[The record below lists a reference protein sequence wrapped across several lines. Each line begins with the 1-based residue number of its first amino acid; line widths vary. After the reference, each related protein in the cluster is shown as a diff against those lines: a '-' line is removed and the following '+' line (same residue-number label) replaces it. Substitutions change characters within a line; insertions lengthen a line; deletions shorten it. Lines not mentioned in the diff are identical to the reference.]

1 VATALCVMQKTIDK
15 YVGLLC
21 EARKKKG
28 LTEQQARDNLQ
39 DINVYGTL
47 MVLAGDADGM
57 VSGATTTTA
66 NTIRPALQ
74 VCMACYCFLKFHMA
88 CSQTDCPLFFLTSLF
103 TFSAFVFAWLLR
115 LVMPATGRKHHHLLA
130 TDVNW
135 RLLVME
141 WSQEPSQPRAIS
153 TRTAVQA

>member
-1 VATALCVMQKTIDK
+1 MCLQKTIDK
-15 YVGLLC
+15 YVGVLC

-74 VCMACYCFLKFHMA
+74 VTHP
-88 CSQTDCPLFFLTSLF
+88 PLISPLP
-103 TFSAFVFAWLLR
+103 AMVWLR
-115 LVMPATGRKHHHLLA
+115 LTNP
-130 TDVNW
+130 
-135 RLLVME
+135 
-141 WSQEPSQPRAIS
+141 
-153 TRTAVQA
+153 QAQALSM

>member
-1 VATALCVMQKTIDK
+1 MHPSDSALSGLQKALDK
-15 YVGLLC
+15 YVGILC

-28 LTEQQARDNLQ
+28 MTEQQARDSLQ

-74 VCMACYCFLKFHMA
+74 VSTSVTNCKSMSITYSHESSTRRALLAMLLCLMTLNGQPSCSCMLPPTASLA
-88 CSQTDCPLFFLTSLF
+88 CSYIMQ
-103 TFSAFVFAWLLR
+103 
-115 LVMPATGRKHHHLLA
+115 
-130 TDVNW
+130 
-135 RLLVME
+135 
-141 WSQEPSQPRAIS
+141 
-153 TRTAVQA
+153 

>member
-1 VATALCVMQKTIDK
+1 MCLQKTIDK
-15 YVGLLC
+15 YVGVLC

-74 VCMACYCFLKFHMA
+74 VLYPTLVKTPAMVWEIPHK
-88 CSQTDCPLFFLTSLF
+88 P
-103 TFSAFVFAWLLR
+103 SALSPEHV
-115 LVMPATGRKHHHLLA
+115 TGAL
-130 TDVNW
+130 
-135 RLLVME
+135 
-141 WSQEPSQPRAIS
+141 PCQPE
-153 TRTAVQA
+153 

>member
-1 VATALCVMQKTIDK
+1 MPSVVDIRFLQAQKSANN
-15 YVGLLC
+15 YVGILC

-28 LTEQQARDNLQ
+28 MTEQQARDSLQ

-74 VCMACYCFLKFHMA
+74 VSHASHVMYHHPLHKHVFTRSRDEHPSLPYVKF
-88 CSQTDCPLFFLTSLF
+88 CSVLCTALSCPALPC
-103 TFSAFVFAWLLR
+103 
-115 LVMPATGRKHHHLLA
+115 PALPCPALPCPALPCPVLDWNAQSCVH
-130 TDVNW
+130 
-135 RLLVME
+135 
-141 WSQEPSQPRAIS
+141 IF
-153 TRTAVQA
+153 

>member
-1 VATALCVMQKTIDK
+1 MQKTIDK
-15 YVGLLC
+15 YVGVLC

-74 VCMACYCFLKFHMA
+74 VWTACCFVRN
-88 CSQTDCPLFFLTSLF
+88 PYGLF
-103 TFSAFVFAWLLR
+103 TDIPFVLLGAFGLVFQSFGFWCLCTA
-115 LVMPATGRKHHHLLA
+115 AGISHAYK
-130 TDVNW
+130 
-135 RLLVME
+135 
-141 WSQEPSQPRAIS
+141 WSCHKAGGGVVSTAIFI
-153 TRTAVQA
+153 

>member
-1 VATALCVMQKTIDK
+1 MYTLTLAYKHACLSACLHDKGYLATSVSDHILCGLQKSLDRYTGI
-15 YVGLLC
+15 LC

-28 LTEQQARDNLQ
+28 MTEQQARDSLQ

-74 VCMACYCFLKFHMA
+74 V
-88 CSQTDCPLFFLTSLF
+88 
-103 TFSAFVFAWLLR
+103 R
-115 LVMPATGRKHHHLLA
+115 LIM
-130 TDVNW
+130 
-135 RLLVME
+135 
-141 WSQEPSQPRAIS
+141 Q
-153 TRTAVQA
+153 

>member
-1 VATALCVMQKTIDK
+1 MLALSFGPHYCLHALQGYHKSICNACCGLQKSLDRYTGI
-15 YVGLLC
+15 LC

-28 LTEQQARDNLQ
+28 MTEQQARDSLQ

-74 VCMACYCFLKFHMA
+74 VRP
-88 CSQTDCPLFFLTSLF
+88 T
-103 TFSAFVFAWLLR
+103 
-115 LVMPATGRKHHHLLA
+115 
-130 TDVNW
+130 
-135 RLLVME
+135 
-141 WSQEPSQPRAIS
+141 
-153 TRTAVQA
+153 VQH